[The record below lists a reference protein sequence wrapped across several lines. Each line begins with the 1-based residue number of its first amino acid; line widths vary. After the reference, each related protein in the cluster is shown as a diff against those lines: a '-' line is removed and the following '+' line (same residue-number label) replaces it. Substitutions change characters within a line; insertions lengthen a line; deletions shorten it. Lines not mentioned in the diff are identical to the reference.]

1 MAMCMYSS
9 CTAPSG
15 APETLTATAVF
26 STNITVQ
33 WNRVNC
39 RERNSEITQFVLHYS
54 LDKEPEEEPREVTVA
69 GVSDQERMYTLT
81 RLQPQS
87 GYTVAVAAVNNG
99 GQRGPNISIT
109 LTTSEPES

>member
-99 GQRGPNISIT
+99 GQRGPNTSIA